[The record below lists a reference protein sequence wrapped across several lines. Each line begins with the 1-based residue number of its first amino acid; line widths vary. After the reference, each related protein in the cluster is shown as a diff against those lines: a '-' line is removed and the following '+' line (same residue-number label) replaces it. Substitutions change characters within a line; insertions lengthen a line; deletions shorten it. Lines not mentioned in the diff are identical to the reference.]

1 MILDTL
7 EKLLKYLQKERHSQD
22 EKTVAALNAIN
33 EALTETKKYIE
44 FSGGEKCRD
53 REKEFGLSTLWDKA
67 SVAVLS
73 VRAVDSNFPSSLH
86 EKALYWADQNEW
98 TNQKVEEKKIRISHV
113 ENQVSALLNK
123 NS

>member
-1 MILDTL
+1 MILDAL
-7 EKLLKYLQKERHSQD
+7 EKLLAYFQKERHSQD

-53 REKEFGLSTLWDKA
+53 REKEFGLSKLWDKA

-73 VRAVDSNFPSSLH
+73 VRAVDPNFPTALH
-86 EKALYWADQNEW
+86 EKALYWADQFEW
-98 TNQKVEEKKIRISHV
+98 TDQKVEEKQIRINHIERQIS
-113 ENQVSALLNK
+113 NLLNK